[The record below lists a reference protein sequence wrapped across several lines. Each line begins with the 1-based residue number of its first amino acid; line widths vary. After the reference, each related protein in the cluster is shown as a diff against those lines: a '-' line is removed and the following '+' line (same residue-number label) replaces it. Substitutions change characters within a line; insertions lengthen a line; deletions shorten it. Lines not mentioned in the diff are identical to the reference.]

1 MAEAISAGDASAHF
15 LNAIEP
21 EKARD
26 ERPEVDRFVE
36 ALGANRLMSD
46 LVGEDVDGYLRA
58 RFPDAFE
65 EGDTD
70 ADAELD
76 DEAAAQIEPLRAFLA
91 YASRLA
97 FTEENLVPFL
107 HLGERAGGARGGAGA
122 AAELGGKA
130 YYVTLEGLASLEHEL
145 DELKG
150 RRPEIADVLRAA
162 MADKDFRENA
172 PLDAARDQQAHLEA
186 RIRLIEDQLRHAVI
200 IDPET
205 KGGRANVGSTVKV
218 LNLEVDREQ
227 TFQLVSPSEVDPQ
240 GGKISVESP
249 VGNAVID
256 HIPGDEVLVKRLAA
270 IRPRRPRADAR
281 PRRPGLAARK
291 PRLAAMPAAERA
303 RPDSRCRQ
311 RR

>member
-15 LNAIEP
+15 LNALES

-26 ERPEVDRFVE
+26 DRPEVDRFV
-36 ALGANRLMSD
+36 AAIGADRMMSD
-46 LVGEDVDGYLRA
+46 LLGEDIDGYLRT

-65 EGDTD
+65 DGETE
-70 ADAELD
+70 AEAELD
-76 DEAAAQIEPLRAFLA
+76 EESASQIEPLRAFLS

-107 HLGERAGGARGGAGA
+107 HLGEHAGGARGGAGA

-130 YYVTLEGLASLEHEL
+130 YYVTLEGLASLEQEVAAL
-145 DELKG
+145 RGK
-150 RRPEIADVLRAA
+150 RPEMADVLRAA

-205 KGGRANVGSTVKV
+205 KGGRANVGSTIKL
-218 LNLEVDREQ
+218 LNLDVDREQ
-227 TFQLVSPSEVDPQ
+227 TFVLVSPSEVDPQ
-240 GGKISVESP
+240 GGKISIESP
-249 VGNAVID
+249 VGLAVVN
-256 HIPGDEVLVKRLAA
+256 HSPGDEVVVKAPAGSVRMRLL
-270 IRPRRPRADAR
+270 DVQ
-281 PRRPGLAARK
+281 G
-291 PRLAAMPAAERA
+291 
-303 RPDSRCRQ
+303 
-311 RR
+311 